1 MKIELE
7 RFRVLPGKS
16 ERVDEW
22 MKMLNTRLDECLA
35 TFDREQM
42 YLEVIFREK
51 QGEEEYLYWF
61 SMQGEDGESVL
72 TSEHQLD
79 KDHIAFSRECIDT
92 GYGGVDEQGRKIAG
106 REMQLQVPMIPSRI
120 AEAIAQM
127 RRDRGEDGK
136 MLA

>member
-7 RFRVLPGKS
+7 RFHVLPGKS
-16 ERVDEW
+16 PRVDEW
-22 MKMLNTRLDECLA
+22 MNMLNTKLDECLV

-51 QGEEEYLYWF
+51 QADEEYLYWF
-61 SMQGEDGESVL
+61 SMQGEDGEAVL

-92 GYGGVDEQGRKIAG
+92 TYGGIDEQGRKVVGQEI
-106 REMQLQVPMIPSRI
+106 QLQVPMIP
-120 AEAIAQM
+120 AQM
-127 RRDRGEDGK
+127 
-136 MLA
+136 